1 MDSLLLSLIDAVL
14 SGLGYGVWWVL
25 RKARVVSGELSFG
38 GAQVLG
44 AAAALGLIVVAIF
57 VFW

>member
-25 RKARVVSGELSFG
+25 RKSRVVSGELSFG

-44 AAAALGLIVVAIF
+44 SAAALGLIVVAIF